1 MFLKHK
7 SSGDM
12 IEVLDMRGLLDPFIS
27 RVTGR
32 FHAGEEMPEPE
43 LFNKSDLVFPSGE
56 SMPRCW
62 LDGRY
67 RSDEVRVGAA
77 A

>member
-1 MFLKHK
+1 MFVKHK

-12 IEVLDMRGLLDPFIS
+12 IEVLDLRGLLDPFIS

-32 FHAGEEMPEPE
+32 YHAGEEMPEPE
-43 LFNKSDLVFPSGE
+43 LFNKADLMFPSGE
-56 SMPRCW
+56 PMPRCW
-62 LDGRY
+62 VDGAY
-67 RSDEVRVGAA
+67 RSDEVGAA